1 MDEEDILDSKKD
13 FRINNIKLNNKI
25 FKIRFASVF
34 LICIGVLTLDQIM
47 KYLDNL
53 PELFYGG
60 DFIFHFFQSFLTIC
74 SQLGVSVAAAII
86 FYYIIEYVNAK
97 KRKDDLE
104 TIRKYLLYMLYAHM
118 NLVCNTKSFE
128 CLNRDKKRLKGSQK
142 MFLIMD
148 LPFFFYAYNN
158 TSNDTMLSEL
168 YNYFIW
174 VHSNDENKEILLSH
188 LCSFAKDI
196 KELMGLRLISTYKG
210 FRNNIEDL
218 CAVYEEFHSGIAIY
232 KSEDNAECLEVIAED
247 YMSFFES
254 TVETYCYIEK
264 YIESLENS
272 EIIQF
277 MRLHE

>member
-13 FRINNIKLNNKI
+13 FRLNNIKLNNKI
-25 FKIRFASVF
+25 FKIRFASIF
-34 LICIGVLTLDQIM
+34 LICIGVLTLEQIM

-53 PELFYGG
+53 PELFTGG
-60 DFIFHFFQSFLTIC
+60 DCIFHFFQSILTIC

-86 FYYIIEYVNAK
+86 FYYLMEYVNVK

-104 TIRKYLLYMLYAHM
+104 TVRKYLLYTLYAHM

-128 CLNRDKKRLKGSQK
+128 CLNRDKQRLKGSLK

-148 LPFFFYAYNN
+148 LPFFFYAYSE
-158 TSNDTMLSEL
+158 TSNDTMQCDI
-168 YNYFIW
+168 YKYFVW
-174 VHSNDENKEILLSH
+174 AHNNDENKELLISQ

-196 KELMGLRLISTYKG
+196 KELKGLRLISAYKG
-210 FRNNIEDL
+210 FRNNIEEL
-218 CAVYEEFHSGIAIY
+218 CAAYEEFYSGVAIY

-247 YMSFFES
+247 YMLFFES